1 MENCLIQHMTLIGE
15 NKNMTILHNHRYR
28 FFCLILG
35 ILLLLSFFLSFLCGR
50 YSSVSI
56 TDIIHLFLNKVCGS
70 NYDISSNTE
79 AVILQLRLPRIIG
92 ACLIG
97 TALAISGCAYQALF
111 GNPIASPD
119 TLGVSNAASFAAV
132 LGIILNMNSI
142 SVKLLAFCV
151 GTITVLMVF
160 FLGSKISRG
169 KNLTAYLLLI
179 GMVVSSVFSAML
191 SILKYIAD
199 PENQLPQITYWLMGS
214 LSKIAVDDIKIFIVF
229 FITGTIPLFLLRWR
243 MNLLILS
250 EAEMKSIGE
259 NIIQLRAVVIVCAT
273 LLTASATALTGG
285 ISWVGLM
292 IPHLVRKI
300 VGHDFRKVVPSSAL
314 LGAFFLLIMDD
325 LSRSISVNELPIS
338 ILTSLVGAPIFFVII
353 LMNREHMVNDN

>member
-142 SVKLLAFCV
+142 Y
-151 GTITVLMVF
+151 IE
-160 FLGSKISRG
+160 I
-169 KNLTAYLLLI
+169 YLY
-179 GMVVSSVFSAML
+179 F
-191 SILKYIAD
+191 
-199 PENQLPQITYWLMGS
+199 
-214 LSKIAVDDIKIFIVF
+214 
-229 FITGTIPLFLLRWR
+229 
-243 MNLLILS
+243 
-250 EAEMKSIGE
+250 
-259 NIIQLRAVVIVCAT
+259 
-273 LLTASATALTGG
+273 
-285 ISWVGLM
+285 
-292 IPHLVRKI
+292 
-300 VGHDFRKVVPSSAL
+300 
-314 LGAFFLLIMDD
+314 
-325 LSRSISVNELPIS
+325 
-338 ILTSLVGAPIFFVII
+338 
-353 LMNREHMVNDN
+353 